1 MSGIFSPT
9 IEGSVA
15 FEQPISQTSSMET
28 VSNLVSAF
36 AGSYSTPRAP
46 TGDDRYTAA
55 INDFASRE
63 GISNDVS
70 TWDRPTARKFQSYA
84 PGLGERLIGHMETLG
99 SDIPGQMQAQA
110 AQNASLREGVNSFR
124 NTAEGRAATIE
135 AARLYPED
143 SAAQEQFVVGTMFQL
158 SREEAALAEQK
169 RQIEAGANRETMEAQ
184 SWSILSGRLRSKA
197 NGAATLLLQA
207 AEALRADP
215 SQTLTG
221 AQVFAGIEN
230 LPQNIA
236 GMSIRND
243 NIELVGSLIQEFL
256 VESERVSHDLQSTLE
271 GSLQTDIFGQY
282 NSIITSI
289 SQGADLSNIRQQ
301 LQDRRMVAFEQLIA
315 EKNLGAMWT
324 LMKEG
329 SASVPLMTAIMSQP
343 GFNQALGELAVAS
356 MSDGTLISENTGD
369 DMSVEEA
376 RTLRNSGALVLG
388 DMASRPNFSEENYT
402 EFNGAVDMVLS
413 GHGRAGGVLDT
424 SVYRAITGARA
435 EASLASSRPHLDRVG
450 ASIQNDLTREVEN
463 LNDAVSTAG
472 GSIVFNGQTFEF
484 VRVRQTR
491 TGEVRESGGLGQ
503 AERDRLERINQKAA
517 ILGVSDT
524 FKSILESVGSDYVE
538 QQQEE
543 VTPTLEAPEG
553 AEEVMP
559 GVYMRRIVRGRG
571 QAATMGSI
579 VVEEGVTSRMV
590 REGAQERMAAVLQGP
605 FQALQQAFGSALRI
619 NDAIALEGT
628 SRESNTPNSRHFFG
642 DAIDVDISGMN
653 DQERI
658 RLVQLALENGFQGI
672 GLGNNILH
680 IDLGER
686 RVWNYGNA
694 TFGGM
699 PIEEVKEM
707 VRSGSVPRAELPEAY
722 QQALRSTLEPS
733 AGDEFEWDEGE
744 GEVKN
749 IEYLDR
755 MPAPTPTETPTTE
768 EVPQEEGRSP
778 AQDEAVSRS
787 LTPEASAEIASL
799 IEGLTGTTDEDKELI
814 RQYLESVTNQSE
826 KVGPR

>member
-110 AQNASLREGVNSFR
+110 AQAQSLRDGVNTFR
-124 NTAEGRAATIE
+124 NTVEGRAATIE

-143 SAAQEQFVVGTMFQL
+143 SAAQEQYLLGRMFQL
-158 SREEAALAEQK
+158 SEEEAALAEQK
-169 RQIEAGANRETMEAQ
+169 RQIEAGANREAMEAQ
-184 SWSILSGRLRSKA
+184 SWNILSGRLRSKSTA
-197 NGAATLLLQA
+197 VGIALVEA
-207 AEALRADP
+207 AEHLRTNP
-215 SQTLTG
+215 GEQLTG
-221 AQVFAGIEN
+221 RDVFGDIEGLGQVGDLIITN
-230 LPQNIA
+230 DTIKSVGLTVQNILVDA
-236 GMSIRND
+236 EATSHGLETSLSDSIRSD
-243 NIELVGSLIQEFL
+243 V
-256 VESERVSHDLQSTLE
+256 
-271 GSLQTDIFGQY
+271 FGQL
-282 NSIITSI
+282 NSLLTAVDES
-289 SQGADLSNIRQQ
+289 ADLSNI
-301 LQDRRMVAFEQLIA
+301 LQNLKDSRTIAFERMVN
-315 EKNLGAMWT
+315 EKGLGIMWT

-329 SASVPLMTAIMSQP
+329 SASVPLLTAIMSQP

-543 VTPTLEAPEG
+543 TAPTLEAPEG

-579 VVEEGVTSRMV
+579 VVEEGVTSHMV

-642 DAIDVDISGMN
+642 DAIDIDISGMN

-658 RLVQLALENGFQGI
+658 RLVQLALEHGFQGI

-707 VRSGSVPRAELPEAY
+707 VRSGSVPRAELPEVY

-755 MPAPTPTETPTTE
+755 MPAPTTTEAPTTE
-768 EVPQEEGRSP
+768 EVPQEEERSP
-778 AQDEAVSRS
+778 VQDEAVSRS